1 MQKGEVPL
9 LIGALIRHVGA
20 CRCESD
26 LYKDWA
32 ARHFKSS
39 PSLLTIPPF
48 LLSVQGVPPPP
59 PAAVCL
65 SVTQSCSL
73 KLLSGANLHI
83 IFLHKVKD
91 SVSFRGVAKAYELSF
106 LRKIMF
112 SMQKMTTLM
121 AERTFFGC

>member
-1 MQKGEVPL
+1 MLTTIKVIITSSSHLTTTPHVQKGEVPL

-59 PAAVCL
+59 PAAVYL

-73 KLLSGANLHI
+73 KLRSGANLHHL
-83 IFLHKVKD
+83 F
-91 SVSFRGVAKAYELSF
+91 
-106 LRKIMF
+106 
-112 SMQKMTTLM
+112 T
-121 AERTFFGC
+121 